1 VQNAVPRETMGTATA
16 AGILMR
22 QTGGALGVAA
32 FGALFSSR
40 LAAGLGANAAALG
53 ADLGPQTLAKLS
65 PEMQAQAADAVIAA
79 IHPIFW
85 ISAALG
91 VIGLIFAVLLEE
103 IPLASRRAVPS
114 E

>member
-1 VQNAVPRETMGTATA
+1 M
-16 AGILMR
+16 MR

-40 LAAGLGANAAALG
+40 LAAGLGDNAAALG
-53 ADLGPQTLAKLS
+53 ADLGPQTLARLS
-65 PEMQAQAADAVIAA
+65 PELRAQAADAVIAA

-85 ISAALG
+85 ISAGLA
-91 VIGLIFAVLLEE
+91 VIGLIFALVLEE
-103 IPLASRRAVPS
+103 IPLASRRTVPT

>member
-1 VQNAVPRETMGTATA
+1 MV
-16 AGILMR
+16 R

-40 LAAGLGANAAALG
+40 LTAGLGDAAASIG
-53 ADLGPQTLAKLS
+53 GGGQLGPQTLAKLP
-65 PEMQAQAADAVIAA
+65 PEMRVIVADAVVNA

-85 ISAALG
+85 IAA
-91 VIGLIFAVLLEE
+91 GLALAGLLFAFMLEE
-103 IPLASRRAVPS
+103 IPLSGGRSAPS